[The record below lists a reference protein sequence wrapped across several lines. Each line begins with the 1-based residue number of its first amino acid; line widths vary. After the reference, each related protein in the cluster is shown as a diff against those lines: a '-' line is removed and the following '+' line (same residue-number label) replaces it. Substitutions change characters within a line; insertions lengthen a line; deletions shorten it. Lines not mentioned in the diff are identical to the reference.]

1 MGKINWTR
9 VLLGGLIAGFIVN
22 VLWFAVWG
30 PLAGRTLTAAL
41 LTLGHPMQETVSI
54 TVLMVVL
61 GFVSGIVA
69 IWLYAAIRP
78 RYGAGPGTAA
88 LAGVAAGLLAGVL
101 PDIGWGLTLRLI
113 PVSVWVGDAVFT
125 LVVTVIATL
134 LGAWVY
140 KEPAGQ

>member
-1 MGKINWTR
+1 MGKINWAR
-9 VLLGGLIAGFIVN
+9 VLLGGLIAGVIIN

-61 GFVSGIVA
+61 GFVSGIVV

-113 PVSVWVGDAVFT
+113 PTSVWVGDAVFT

-140 KEPAGQ
+140 KEGAP

>member
-1 MGKINWTR
+1 VGKINWTR
-9 VLLGGLIAGFIVN
+9 VLLGGLIAGIVGN
-22 VLWFAVWG
+22 IFQFAVWV
-30 PLAGRTLTAAL
+30 PLVGRSLSPAL
-41 LTLGHPMQETVSI
+41 QTLGHPMQVTLAA

-61 GFVSGIVA
+61 IFVMGILA

-88 LAGVAAGLLAGVL
+88 LAGVAAGVFMMVL

-113 PVSVWVGDAVFT
+113 PATVWVEDAVIG
-125 LVVTVIATL
+125 LVAIVIATV

-140 KEPAGQ
+140 KEQA

>member
-9 VLLGGLIAGFIVN
+9 VLIGGLIAGVVAN
-22 VLWFAVWG
+22 VFQFAVWV
-30 PLAGRTLTAAL
+30 PLVGRSLSAAL
-41 LTLGHPMQETVSI
+41 QTLGHPMQETFGT

-61 GFVSGIVA
+61 MFVMGFVA

-78 RYGAGPGTAA
+78 RYGAGPGTAVLTGAAAA
-88 LAGVAAGLLAGVL
+88 LLMGVL

-113 PVSVWVGDAVFT
+113 PATVWVEDAVIS
-125 LVVTVIATL
+125 VVAIVIATV

-140 KEPAGQ
+140 KEQAP